1 MTEPGA
7 GSAHAA
13 STSAPTQSGRKVTS
27 LEKKS
32 DIIKKRIS
40 PEDMAWENGWSDV
53 MDGLP
58 LGVGEDREE

>member
-32 DIIKKRIS
+32 DIIRIS
-40 PEDMAWENGWSDV
+40 PKDMAWENVWSNKI
-53 MDGLP
+53 DGRP
-58 LGVGEDREE
+58 FGVGEDREE